1 MCKSFFFEVSGKIF
15 SHGDIQVYLF
25 SNFQKAIGAFLSQ
38 YAIFGGFKT
47 NIQFFCTEARN
58 QLGEKLNWSP

>member
-1 MCKSFFFEVSGKIF
+1 MCKSFFEVSGKIVY
-15 SHGDIQVYLF
+15 HGDIQVYLF
-25 SNFQKAIGAFLSQ
+25 SNCQKTVGAFLSQ